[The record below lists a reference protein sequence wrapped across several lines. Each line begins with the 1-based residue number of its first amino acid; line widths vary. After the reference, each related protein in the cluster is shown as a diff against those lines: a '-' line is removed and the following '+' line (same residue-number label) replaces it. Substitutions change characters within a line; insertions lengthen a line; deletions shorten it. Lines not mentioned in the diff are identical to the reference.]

1 MLRADITY
9 QCRRRNGCLII
20 MNRDIISIIEQN
32 RSSYSKGQLRIAK
45 YIIENSEKAAFMTAS
60 KLGQKAGVSESTVVR
75 FASELGYEG
84 YPELRRALQEMIR
97 NRLTS
102 LQRIEVAKSIIGTKD
117 TLTAIL
123 NSDMEKIILTLNTI
137 DRKQFD
143 NAVEK
148 ILSAKNIYILGTR
161 TSSALSLFM
170 SYYLS
175 LLFDNVKL
183 LYENSTS
190 EVFEQVLRVQK
201 EDVLIGISFPR
212 YSKRTVTT
220 VRYAKDRGASVIA
233 ITDSENSPI
242 AKLADT
248 RLIAKSD
255 MVSFV
260 DSLVAP
266 LSLINALIV
275 AVGNQTQEK
284 LSSTFSELE
293 RVWDAYEV
301 YDKSED

>member
-1 MLRADITY
+1 
-9 QCRRRNGCLII
+9 

-137 DRKQFD
+137 EGSSLTTQLKRYLAQEYIYFRDTH
-143 NAVEK
+143 
-148 ILSAKNIYILGTR
+148 ILR
-161 TSSALSLFM
+161 
-170 SYYLS
+170 
-175 LLFDNVKL
+175 
-183 LYENSTS
+183 
-190 EVFEQVLRVQK
+190 
-201 EDVLIGISFPR
+201 
-212 YSKRTVTT
+212 
-220 VRYAKDRGASVIA
+220 
-233 ITDSENSPI
+233 
-242 AKLADT
+242 
-248 RLIAKSD
+248 
-255 MVSFV
+255 
-260 DSLVAP
+260 
-266 LSLINALIV
+266 
-275 AVGNQTQEK
+275 
-284 LSSTFSELE
+284 TFSFYELL
-293 RVWDAYEV
+293 
-301 YDKSED
+301 SEPSF

>member
-1 MLRADITY
+1 
-9 QCRRRNGCLII
+9 

>member
-1 MLRADITY
+1 
-9 QCRRRNGCLII
+9 

-32 RSSYSKGQLRIAK
+32 RSSYSKGQLRIAQF
-45 YIIENSEKAAFMTAS
+45 IIENSEKAAFMTAS

-75 FASELGYEG
+75 FAAELGYEG
-84 YPELRRALQEMIR
+84 YPELRSALQEMIR

-102 LQRIEVAKSIIGTKD
+102 LQRIEVSKSIMGNKD
-117 TLTAIL
+117 TLSAIL
-123 NSDMEKIILTLNTI
+123 NADMEKIMLTLNTV

-143 NAVEK
+143 RAVET
-148 ILSAKNIYILGTR
+148 ILTAKSIYILGIR
-161 TSSALSLFM
+161 TSSALSRFM

-175 LLFDNVKL
+175 LLFDNVKP

-190 EVFEQVLRVQK
+190 EVFEQILRIQK

-242 AKLADT
+242 AKLADS

-275 AVGNQTQEK
+275 AVGNQCQEK
-284 LSSTFSELE
+284 LSDTFGELE
-293 RVWDAYEV
+293 RVWEAYDV